1 VTGPGAA
8 VTAPAVVAGP
18 DELRQRYQALAWK
31 AQAMEDELR
40 RESKAL
46 DEIEAF
52 LGLEPQVSERLE
64 RLSTSLFGDILEA
77 VEKNLSYALQE
88 VLGQNLKVVTQREV
102 KGRKVNI
109 TFAMERDGRP
119 EDILRGQGG
128 SVCNVLSVGLRLIA
142 LSQTDPQEHRRFL
155 ILDEQDCWL
164 RPDLVPR
171 LMAIIHTIARKLRFQ
186 ILVISHHSVELFREH
201 ADRIYRILPPAA
213 PDQGARVELLY
224 TAATRPFATPDQTTP
239 QDQATGQD

>member
-1 VTGPGAA
+1 MTGPGAA
-8 VTAPAVVAGP
+8 LAAPALVDGP
-18 DELRQRYQALAWK
+18 DELRKRFQALEWK
-31 AQAMEDELR
+31 ARALETELR
-40 RESKAL
+40 KEGRAL
-46 DEIEAF
+46 DQIDAF
-52 LGLEPQVSERLE
+52 LGLEPQVAERLE

-164 RPDLVPR
+164 RPDLVPQ

-224 TAATRPFATPDQTTP
+224 DAATRPFATPDQNA
-239 QDQATGQD
+239 ATGEEAG